1 MFIFFQNVTRQNH
14 CASIRWRHVYRF
26 NTFEKKNKFKKLAQK
41 FRFFKMSEQN
51 NQTEVPT
58 QENEELKAEL
68 IKLEDEINTLKQVSI
83 KCHLTKILII
93 S

>member
-1 MFIFFQNVTRQNH
+1 MHRFGGDMFIDLIH
-14 CASIRWRHVYRF
+14 S
-26 NTFEKKNKFKKLAQK
+26 KKNKFKKLAQK

>member
-1 MFIFFQNVTRQNH
+1 MFIFFKNVTRQNH

-26 NTFEKKNKFKKLAQK
+26 NTFKKNNVKNLAQK

-68 IKLEDEINTLKQVSI
+68 TKLEDEINTLKQVSI
-83 KCHLTKILII
+83 TFH
-93 S
+93 

>member
-1 MFIFFQNVTRQNH
+1 MHRFGGDMFIDLIH
-14 CASIRWRHVYRF
+14 S
-26 NTFEKKNKFKKLAQK
+26 KKNNVKKLAQK

-68 IKLEDEINTLKQVSI
+68 TKLEDEINTLKQVSI
-83 KCHLTKILII
+83 TFHSTNILII
-93 S
+93 

>member
-1 MFIFFQNVTRQNH
+1 MHRFGGDMFIDLIH
-14 CASIRWRHVYRF
+14 S
-26 NTFEKKNKFKKLAQK
+26 KKNNVKNLAQK

-68 IKLEDEINTLKQVSI
+68 TKLEDEINTLKQVSI
-83 KCHLTKILII
+83 TFH
-93 S
+93 

>member
-1 MFIFFQNVTRQNH
+1 
-14 CASIRWRHVYRF
+14 
-26 NTFEKKNKFKKLAQK
+26 
-41 FRFFKMSEQN
+41 MSEQN

-68 IKLEDEINTLKQVSI
+68 VKLEDEINTLKQVSI